1 MWGDVMDI
9 AQTILLGI
17 LASNALFTF
26 IQFLIT
32 RRDKRIA
39 EEKEQ
44 AQQKELEERLKP
56 IREALLALCSE
67 RLESLLRKWMRGE
80 VHTVARWASINNLF
94 RAYESL
100 GGNGEIKA
108 LYDIAREI
116 KATE

>member
-1 MWGDVMDI
+1 MNI

-26 IQFLIT
+26 VQFLIT

-39 EEKEQ
+39 EERADAK
-44 AQQKELEERLKP
+44 QKELDERLNP
-56 IREALLALCSE
+56 LREALLALCSE
-67 RLESLLRKWMRGE
+67 RLESLLRKWMRGDM
-80 VHTVARWASINNLF
+80 HTVARWATIQNLF
-94 RAYESL
+94 KAYESL

-108 LYDIAREI
+108 LYDIAKEI